1 MDTTKRVMKEI
12 MRRVRDARKRAGLTQ
27 ADVAKAL
34 NISDTTFNGYETLN
48 RTMGIPDLVKLPA
61 ILGCRITDLLP
72 DAVVTDYDRARAA
85 DPRLQTIIENWQ
97 ELPEIVKAGWAF
109 TVEQYKEERKGK

>member
-1 MDTTKRVMKEI
+1 MESSLSKAVGKRI
-12 MRRVRDARKRAGLTQ
+12 RSIRRGSKQTLE
-27 ADVAKAL
+27 DVSAKLDISASAL
-34 NISDTTFNGYETLN
+34 GHIETGRNLISLEH
-48 RTMGIPDLVKLPA
+48 LVKLPA
-61 ILGCRITDLLP
+61 ILGCRVTDLLP

-97 ELPEIVKAGWAF
+97 DLPEIVKAGWAF